1 MKLKQLL
8 KNKYNGI
15 GLVFLITVMIRIGY
29 SFCAGHLENLTGFSE
44 GVLTFVGQFCYA
56 IPGIVLLIF
65 RRKDFIQ
72 TFHIRK
78 LTIPSVLLL
87 VVVGVLMIPIMAFVN
102 GISLLFTEN
111 AAASVMESMASEYTW
126 VSMISIMALTPAV
139 FEELIYRGVFFGGLR
154 KAGLLISVLTSAFL
168 FGLMHM
174 NVNQFCYAMVMGM
187 MMAMIVEVTGSLF
200 STMIIHFTV
209 NATTTTMAYLL
220 GKTGTKMAGAASN
233 TASVSMIGILFAIM
247 LYGVISIFAL
257 ACIIALLYV
266 ICIAEKRTEVFQGF
280 NPFCKKIIRKKEP
293 NENVFSI
300 PMIIG
305 ILICIILIGIIF
317 VRQ

>member
-15 GLVFLITVMIRIGY
+15 GLVFLITVIIRISY
-29 SFCAGHLENLTGFSE
+29 SFCAGFLGNITGFSE
-44 GVLTFVGQFCYA
+44 GVLTLIGQFCYA
-56 IPGIVLLIF
+56 IPGIVLLVF
-65 RRKDFIQ
+65 QRKDLKQ
-72 TFHIRK
+72 TFHIKK

-87 VVVGVLMIPIMAFVN
+87 VVIGVLMIPIMAFVN

-111 AAASVMESMASEYTW
+111 AAASIMESMANEYSW

-174 NVNQFCYAMVMGM
+174 NVNQFCYAMVIGI

-200 STMIIHFTV
+200 STMVIHFTV
-209 NATTTTMAYLL
+209 NATTTTMTYLL
-220 GKTGTKMAGAASN
+220 GKTGTKIAETASN
-233 TASVSMIGILFAIM
+233 TTDVSKIGILFAIM
-247 LYGVISIFAL
+247 IYGVISIFAL

-266 ICIAEKRTEVFQGF
+266 ICIAEKRTEVFQSF
-280 NPFCKKIIRKKEP
+280 NPFCKKILREKKP

-305 ILICIILIGIIF
+305 ILVCVILIGIIF